1 MKLLETF
8 KIQMPTDNQRVKRE
22 YKVRINASKFNNLN
36 KMNKFLERYKLT
48 KLTQEEKVSLN
59 RLIFMK
65 NIEFIT

>member
-36 KMNKFLERYKLT
+36 KMNKFLKRYKLT

>member
-1 MKLLETF
+1 
-8 KIQMPTDNQRVKRE
+8 MPTDILRIKRK
-22 YKVRINASKFNNLN
+22 YKVQIYASKFNNLN

-48 KLTQEEKVSLN
+48 KLTQEEKVNLN